1 MFCQIHTFLFFT
13 KSRLREKIQFFLKKC
28 FDTEKY
34 IPYMKKCNTFYR
46 MINGS
51 FHEEEWRRRSC
62 RSSRSESTFWRNYFF
77 VYHCNLC
84 CVHVT
89 VYVTNKSQKAI
100 FVDVKENYLLMINYR
115 CVILVISNNGQH
127 RFLSFVIMQMEIS
140 FSFEIVGNWIMF
152 WCLVLYLN
160 NDGFKYYEIYYY

>member
-1 MFCQIHTFLFFT
+1 
-13 KSRLREKIQFFLKKC
+13 
-28 FDTEKY
+28 
-34 IPYMKKCNTFYR
+34 

-127 RFLSFVIMQMEIS
+127 RFLSFVIMEMEIS
-140 FSFEIVGNWIMF
+140 FYSKLLVILLCFDVWCYILIIMD
-152 WCLVLYLN
+152 LSLIIRIYLN
-160 NDGFKYYEIYYY
+160 WFI